1 MANGHED
8 VSHLET
14 ARGAG
19 KGQAGAASRSGAG
32 WPPRLGSVVRRRDV
46 RASHPRSGRRIKRGG
61 LSGEPSDHAL
71 GRSRGGYGTKI
82 HLVTDG
88 QGVPLV
94 AVVTAGQAHE
104 SKSFE
109 ATLEAIRI
117 PQRGSGRPRRR
128 PRAVAADK
136 AYSQRRIRRWLHRHK
151 IEPMIPQ
158 RTDQVGRRGG
168 HRKFD
173 RAKYRRRNVVERCV
187 SWLKDCRRVATRY
200 EKLALNYLG
209 MVDLAIAQRLL
220 RLVSRC
226 RTLT

>member
-1 MANGHED
+1 M
-8 VSHLET
+8 
-14 ARGAG
+14 
-19 KGQAGAASRSGAG
+19 
-32 WPPRLGSVVRRRDV
+32 RRRDV
-46 RASHPRSGRRIKRGG
+46 RASHPRSGRRIEKGG

-109 ATLEAIRI
+109 TTLEAIRI
-117 PQRGSGRPRRR
+117 PQQGPGRPRRR

-136 AYSQRRIRRWLHRHK
+136 AYSVRRIRRWLHRHK
-151 IEPMIPQ
+151 IEPVIPQ
-158 RTDQVGRRGG
+158 RSNQIGRRGG

-209 MVDLAIAQRLL
+209 MVDLAIVQRLL